1 MHVIN
6 HQQEEGRRL
15 GPSWVPWN
23 AQVCFGEGKQV
34 ELGIVADQAPPDLG
48 LAPKNGVCVK
58 ILMRD
63 LLVDLSKV
71 NVVHFNLLQL

>member
-1 MHVIN
+1 M
-6 HQQEEGRRL
+6 
-15 GPSWVPWN
+15 
-23 AQVCFGEGKQV
+23 
-34 ELGIVADQAPPDLG
+34 ELDIVANQASPGLR

-71 NVVHFNLLQL
+71 NVVHFTLLKS